1 MNKRVAESEAFD
13 PHDFTS
19 KSSHSHCGNLSINV
33 SKQINNQF
41 VLAFTT
47 NSKRVR
53 PPSEVNWVKIVVYLE
68 LEPAWEIRVLTLADD
83 FLVSLKSFNL
93 PTREFYN

>member
-41 VLAFTT
+41 VLAFKT
-47 NSKRVR
+47 NSKQVR
-53 PPSEVNWVKIVVYLE
+53 PPNEVLKNLIVCNKGVKTIDYLE
-68 LEPAWEIRVLTLADD
+68 LEPA
-83 FLVSLKSFNL
+83 
-93 PTREFYN
+93 

>member
-1 MNKRVAESEAFD
+1 MTLLKRAL
-13 PHDFTS
+13 
-19 KSSHSHCGNLSINV
+19 HSHCENLSTNV

-53 PPSEVNWVKIVVYLE
+53 PPSEVNWVKIVAYLE
-68 LEPAWEIRVLTLADD
+68 LEPAWEIRVLILADD
-83 FLVSLKSFNL
+83 FVVSLKSFN
-93 PTREFYN
+93 REFYN